1 MKYCQKC
8 GAEVD
13 NDAVI
18 CVKCGCY
25 TQQVNQVAEVDD
37 TVSVGLVILAVLIPL
52 FGVIYW
58 IIKVK
63 SRPRCAVSC
72 AIAGIISWL
81 IYFLAMPL

>member
-1 MKYCQKC
+1 MKFCQNC
-8 GAEVD
+8 GAEI
-13 NDAVI
+13 NENAVV
-18 CVKCGCY
+18 CVKCGCSI
-25 TQQVNQVAEVDD
+25 NPANRVAEVDD
-37 TVSVGLVILAVLIPL
+37 SVSVGLVILAVLIPL